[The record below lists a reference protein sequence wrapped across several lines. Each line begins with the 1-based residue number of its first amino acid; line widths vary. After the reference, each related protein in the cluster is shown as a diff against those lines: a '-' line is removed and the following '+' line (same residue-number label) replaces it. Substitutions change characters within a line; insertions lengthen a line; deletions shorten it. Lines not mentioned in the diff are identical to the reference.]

1 LLLALGRK
9 KPGSVGH
16 FVPSRCYGERRDRW
30 LKNRLWVQL
39 NGPEAAGYLTKV
51 VRGNR
56 FSVLLVI
63 FLCQLLKKMP
73 VLRGALRRPVSERK
87 EMKA

>member
-1 LLLALGRK
+1 
-9 KPGSVGH
+9 
-16 FVPSRCYGERRDRW
+16 
-30 LKNRLWVQL
+30 VQW